1 MRGSVPYGVRQG
13 FDSVNLMNHMNVK
26 RTFFSKKGK
35 QAKAETEEDKKKD
48 EEDAAA
54 AEQAAE
60 NEDAKKDSK
69 KSSDEAESS
78 TEQKAEEAGDDKQK
92 KKDESGSSSGD
103 EQSSSEEV
111 DLTPEDV
118 KKIRDL
124 IKEQDQTI
132 EDLEAKLAKF
142 EKTEKELKQK
152 LVYQMAEND
161 NTVKR
166 YRK

>member
-1 MRGSVPYGVRQG
+1 MHTTKRYLCQRLLTQRAISGFNPVHSNRLSAIVKQGPLTQVGARNIFMLERSNMRGSVPYGVRQG

-54 AEQAAE
+54 AEQDAE

-78 TEQKAEEAGDDKQK
+78 TEQKAEEAGDDK
-92 KKDESGSSSGD
+92 
-103 EQSSSEEV
+103 
-111 DLTPEDV
+111 
-118 KKIRDL
+118 
-124 IKEQDQTI
+124 
-132 EDLEAKLAKF
+132 
-142 EKTEKELKQK
+142 
-152 LVYQMAEND
+152 
-161 NTVKR
+161 
-166 YRK
+166 